1 MKLDLAY
8 TAPINPPGVSP
19 VLSRSQWQ
27 VWKGLME
34 KCYRPQN
41 FSPHISGCEILEE
54 SGSGMKRVITFNSR
68 FNCEMGSKATE
79 ILTYH
84 GQTTV
89 CVLPLASLYYL
100 DQATFIRRRSTF
112 SQLKQ
117 GTS

>member
-19 VLSRSQWQ
+19 VLSRSQ

-41 FSPHISGCEILEE
+41 FSPQISSCEILEE
-54 SGSGMKRVITFNSR
+54 SGSGMKRVVT

-89 CVLPLASLYYL
+89 CVLPLASLYYV
-100 DQATFIRRRSTF
+100 DQATSI
-112 SQLKQ
+112 
-117 GTS
+117 